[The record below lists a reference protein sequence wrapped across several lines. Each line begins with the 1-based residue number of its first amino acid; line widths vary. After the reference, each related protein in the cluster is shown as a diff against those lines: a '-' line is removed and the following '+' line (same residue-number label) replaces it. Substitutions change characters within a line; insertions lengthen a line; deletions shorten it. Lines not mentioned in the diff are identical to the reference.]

1 MRRRVFLC
9 FVILALL
16 LGGCAPAQRER
27 TSSFFAMDTAMTVR
41 VFGGDKALLS
51 RIAADAAELEARIS
65 VTREDSEISQINEN
79 GGGSVSPETRALL
92 ERGLS
97 LCGEMNGALDLTI
110 YPIVRAWGFTTGEY
124 RHPDDETIRALLPA
138 VDYGAVRLDGSDVSL
153 TAGGAIDLGSVAKGW
168 FADRAA
174 AYLKENGVA
183 SAILDLGGNIQ
194 TVGAKPDGS
203 PWRIAVRAPQGSGNL
218 GILEV
223 MDEAVVTSGGYER
236 YFEDEQGNLWWHI
249 MDPATGYP
257 ARSGVISATVV
268 GTEGVRCD
276 ALSTALFV
284 MGEEQA
290 VSYWREHKDFEMLLV
305 TESGELVITPSL
317 NERFTQDGGAG
328 LRLRVIE
335 DA

>member
-1 MRRRVFLC
+1 MRKRALFLI
-9 FVILALL
+9 VILAVF
-16 LGGCAPAQRER
+16 LGGCAPAQTER
-27 TSSFFAMDTAMTVR
+27 TSSFFAMDTAMTLR
-41 VFGGDKALLS
+41 VFGGDKELLS

-65 VTREDSEISQINEN
+65 VTREDSEISQINQN
-79 GGGSVSPETRALL
+79 GGGSVSPETKALL

-97 LCGEMNGALDLTI
+97 LCEEMNGALDLTI

-124 RHPDDETIRALLPA
+124 RHPDDETLRTLLPA
-138 VDYGAVRLDGSDVSL
+138 VDYRAIRLEGNSVTL
-153 TAGGAIDLGSVAKGW
+153 PEGGAIDLGSVAKGW

-174 AYLKENGVA
+174 AYLKESGVA

-284 MGEEQA
+284 MGTEQA
-290 VSYWREHKDFEMLLV
+290 VSYWKEHMDFEMLLV